1 MKMLRRFMIV
11 LLALVMIMPLT
22 AHAAGKK
29 SVGKNDI
36 ISAEISVKKTVYN
49 GKKQKAKIEV
59 SMGNTT
65 LKEGKHYVVTGER
78 KAKKAGTYTLTVKG
92 IGKYSGETTVTYKIE
107 KAKQSIKVNK
117 VKKYKA
123 SSLKKKSQT
132 FRLETK
138 VKDKAKV
145 TYSSSSKSVKVDK
158 NGKVKLKKGL
168 KKGTYKIYVKA
179 KATKNYKAA
188 TKVIKIK
195 VK

>member
-1 MKMLRRFMIV
+1 MII

-22 AHAAGKK
+22 AHAAGTK
-29 SVGKNDI
+29 SVGKNNI
-36 ISAEISVKKTVYN
+36 TRAEISVRKVVYN
-49 GKKQKAKIEV
+49 GKKQEAKV
-59 SMGNTT
+59 VVTMGKTT
-65 LKEGKHYVVTGER
+65 LKEGKHYIVTGTR

-92 IGKYSGETTVTYKIE
+92 IGKYSGKTKVTYKIE

-117 VKKYKA
+117 VKNYKA
-123 SSLKKKSQT
+123 SSLKKKAQV
-132 FRLETK
+132 FRLGTQ

-145 TYSSSSKSVKVDK
+145 TYTSSTKSVRVDK

-168 KKGTYKIYVKA
+168 KKGTYKIFVKT